1 VKAIAR
7 AILKVLG
14 VAALEAAPVAVASVA
29 PWAAPLVQMMLNS
42 IFGAEK
48 LMGDGTGEQKRS
60 VVTMTIAAA
69 EPMIEQMLVANGR
82 TVANPELFAAGVAKL
97 REGMVDLL
105 NSTGSL
111 GGAAK

>member
-1 VKAIAR
+1 MKTIAR

-29 PWAAPLVQMMLNS
+29 PWSAPLVQMLLNS
-42 IFGAEK
+42 IFSAEK
-48 LMGDGTGEQKRS
+48 LMGDGTGNQKRAL
-60 VVTMTIAAA
+60 VTLTIASA
-69 EPMIEQMLVANGR
+69 EPMIEQMLAANGR
-82 TVANPELFAAGVAKL
+82 TVQNDALFAAGVAKL

-111 GGAAK
+111 GGAK